1 MSLQWLDKHRD
12 LGLLLL
18 RVGIGI
24 SFMFHG
30 LPKLLAGPELWAQLG
45 GALGLMGI
53 HFAPTFMGL
62 VAALSEFVGG
72 FLLVIGLFS
81 RPASFF
87 MLNTL
92 IVATVMHLKL
102 GDSFDKY
109 SHALELAIV
118 FLSLIFIGSGKFS
131 LDYLISSRNV
141 KSKPSAEKLK
151 TLASA

>member
-1 MSLQWLDKHRD
+1 MVFQGLDKHRD
-12 LGLLLL
+12 LGLLIL

-45 GALGLMGI
+45 GALGLMGV

-62 VAALSEFVGG
+62 VASLSEFIGG
-72 FLLVIGLFS
+72 FLLVIGLFV

-92 IVATVMHLKL
+92 IVATIMHLKL

-118 FLSLIFIGSGKFS
+118 FLSLIIIGAGKYS
-131 LDYLISSRNV
+131 LDNLIFNQRT
-141 KSKPSAEKLK
+141 KAKPSPEKLK
-151 TLASA
+151 SLVSA

>member
-1 MSLQWLDKHRD
+1 MFKTVLEKHRD
-12 LGLLLL
+12 LGLLIL

-30 LPKLLAGPELWAQLG
+30 LPKLLAGPEMWAQLG

-81 RPASFF
+81 RTASFF

-92 IVATVMHLKL
+92 IVATIMHLKL
-102 GDSFDKY
+102 GDDFQKY

-118 FLSLIFIGSGKFS
+118 FLSLIFIGPGKFS
-131 LDYLISSRNV
+131 LDEKFCKV
-141 KSKPSAEKLK
+141 KVKEVLKNEKHAS
-151 TLASA
+151 LASA

>member
-1 MSLQWLDKHRD
+1 MVFQGLDKHRD
-12 LGLLLL
+12 LGLLIL

-30 LPKLLAGPELWAQLG
+30 LPKLLAGPERWEQLG

-62 VAALSEFVGG
+62 VASLSEFVGG
-72 FLLVIGLFS
+72 FFLVIGLFTRVS
-81 RPASFF
+81 SFF

-92 IVATVMHLKL
+92 IVATIMHLKL
-102 GDSFDKY
+102 GHGFDKY

-118 FLSLIFIGSGKFS
+118 FLSLILIGAGKYS
-131 LDYLISSRNV
+131 LDALIC
-141 KSKPSAEKLK
+141 KCKAKTIIEKNNSIA
-151 TLASA
+151 LA